1 MGVKTSMIRGIQY
14 VKVTVGGGQ
23 CSSIIGVWWCPLKK
37 AAQPKVVGNKK
48 LKKDLR
54 FDLFI
59 HLF

>member
-1 MGVKTSMIRGIQY
+1 MITGIQY

-48 LKKDLR
+48 VKKNLR